1 MAGRERHAP
10 ELVDSGAFPGLRASK
25 EMASMLEE
33 LDSSGLFEPLT
44 RSSYRWS
51 VAYSVEGWLDLLNT
65 HSDHRL
71 LPEARRSALLDRV
84 AEALNGRGGAFEM
97 AYEARLFL
105 ARALI

>member
-1 MAGRERHAP
+1 
-10 ELVDSGAFPGLRASK
+10 
-25 EMASMLEE
+25 MLEE
-33 LDSSGLFEPLT
+33 LDSSGRFQPHT
-44 RSSYRWS
+44 QSSYRWS

-97 AYEARLFL
+97 AYETQLYL
-105 ARALI
+105 ARARI